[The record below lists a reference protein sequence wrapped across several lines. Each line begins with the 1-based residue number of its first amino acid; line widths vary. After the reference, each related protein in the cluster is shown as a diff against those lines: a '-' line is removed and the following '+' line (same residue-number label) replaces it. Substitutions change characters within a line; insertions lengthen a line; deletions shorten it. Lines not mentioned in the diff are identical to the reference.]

1 MISAKKVL
9 IIYSLIFQLV
19 FCFKDNIFESD
30 FIDLYPTWISA
41 KLYVEDNKES
51 IYSNSAYGNERSKIW
66 IEKEKEIL
74 THDSD
79 ETNFV
84 YFPTYIYP
92 FAILTSFISYSIF
105 KVLFL
110 LLNILLISY
119 LISSYLNKIKI
130 NIFLKYIIVSII
142 LISDPVRDIL
152 KFGQNVPL
160 LFVFLRF
167 YYINISKNRFYLSIF
182 DFIIICTIKPWAI
195 IFGILPLLKRKWKF
209 FFGLSF
215 SIIIYLLFQYI
226 FENQL
231 FIGFLDSLEKH
242 SKINILAINNI
253 SIYAFLIRLLY
264 LNPNSQ
270 NILTSWETLDINEGI
285 LVKFFILYLF
295 ISICLIAYISKSKK
309 IQHVVFTFTPFL
321 LNNIFWNHYLLLY
334 IREFLRP
341 PFTNIFIYFILT
353 ISVLLNKVGVQIFID
368 LFIKHIVK
376 LNIIL
381 DIIIFFPILYL
392 ITKGTTIIYNILSRK
407 NLLYILKILP
417 IPLFF
422 FLYLY
427 IFILEG
433 RSINTKYNYIGF
445 YLLFS
450 LTVFYLKNKIDIKVL
465 CFLYISAF
473 YLLINYYF
481 SALYL
486 PDVGISNIKIY
497 IQSFSIILLI
507 SLYFTALKYK
517 SIDSIFVFTV
527 IANTTLFNSF
537 LYNSPGYKFTFLIIY
552 LSIYILFSEFKVYL
566 YQIILLLIVYI
577 INVYSFVPYDSIMG
591 SSLIVTLILMHI
603 ISTNK
608 DFLKKSYLFDIIL
621 QIFLYTLTLFLIFST
636 IYLINNNYSNSIYWF
651 GFHINSLGGFFAF
664 YCTILIMNISKT
676 SELKYN
682 LKLYNISYFILLI
695 LLILLL
701 VITKSRS
708 NIIGLILYIIFY
720 YIFFKYQKKNLTYI
734 GMVILFS
741 IIISIILYKENIFN
755 FNIYSIQARVIIFKY
770 LSKLVIDKSILTGFG
785 FDSTSIFMHYPF
797 LSDFTFFVD
806 FFKNHGI
813 HLHAHNLFLQI
824 FVSTG
829 LLGLSTS
836 ILILIILLKSILSK
850 INEKNYIFRF
860 ILLTFILIQSFFDFT
875 LTDCF
880 IIIPLSLIVFPKL
893 NFNSYFIFMK
903 IKNFYKILILFSI
916 CLYFFINSI
925 LISNYFY
932 YVEWAKPGIA
942 YKPTGSIEIKSS
954 LTNKDYNFV
963 SAIEHSVFFKI
974 LKHYPLDQLLGEITY
989 KKYIE
994 TNEIS
999 FLNKSND
1006 YYEKCIKDNKFNT
1019 MCLSRLVNN
1028 YIILEEDNKVELLRS
1043 LCSEIDPNHIFNE
1056 DCDFEVHIPYSH

>member
-9 IIYSLIFQLV
+9 IIYSLIFQLI

-41 KLYVEDNKES
+41 KLYVEGKKDS
-51 IYSNSAYGNERSKIW
+51 IYSNSAYGTERSKVW

-74 THDSD
+74 NHGSD

-84 YFPTYIYP
+84 YFPTYVYP
-92 FAILTSFISYSIF
+92 FALLNLIISYSLF
-105 KVLFL
+105 KILFL
-110 LLNILLISY
+110 LLNIIIISY
-119 LISSYLNKIKI
+119 LISIYINKLNI
-130 NIFLKYIIVSII
+130 NIFLKYTILSII

-160 LFVFLRF
+160 LLVFLRF

-182 DFIIICTIKPWAI
+182 DYIVLCTIKPWAI

-209 FFGLSF
+209 IFGLSF
-215 SIIIYLLFQYI
+215 SVTIYVLFQYL

-231 FIGFLDSLEKH
+231 FIDFLDSLEQH
-242 SKINILAINNI
+242 AKINILAINNI
-253 SIYAFLIRLLY
+253 SIYAFLVRLLY
-264 LNPNSQ
+264 LNPDSQ
-270 NILTSWETLDINEGI
+270 NILTSWETLDIYEGF

-295 ISICLIAYISKSKK
+295 LSISLIAYISKSRKV
-309 IQHVVFTFTPFL
+309 QHVVFTFTPFL

-341 PFTNIFIYFILT
+341 PFNNIFTYSILV

-368 LFIKHIVK
+368 LFIKHIIK
-376 LNIIL
+376 FNIIL
-381 DIIIFFPILYL
+381 DTIIFFPILFL
-392 ITKGTTIIYNILSRK
+392 ITKGSVVIYNIISRK
-407 NLLYILKILP
+407 NIIYIFKILP

-422 FLYLY
+422 FLYFY
-427 IFILEG
+427 IFLLEG
-433 RSINTKYNYIGF
+433 RSINTKFNYIGF
-445 YLLFS
+445 YL
-450 LTVFYLKNKIDIKVL
+450 VFCLSVLHLKNKINIKVL
-465 CFLYISAF
+465 SFLYISAF

-507 SLYFTALKYK
+507 SLYFTTLKYK
-517 SIDSIFVFTV
+517 SIYSIFVFTV

-552 LSIYILFSEFKVYL
+552 LSIYILFSEIKIYL
-566 YQIILLLIVYI
+566 YQILILLIVYI
-577 INVYSFVPYDSIMG
+577 INIYSFVPYDSIMG
-591 SSLIVTLILMHI
+591 SSLIIALILMHI

-608 DFLKKSYLFDIIL
+608 DFLKKTYLFNIFL
-621 QIFLYTLTLFLIFST
+621 QIFLYTLSLFLIFSI
-636 IYLINNNYSNSIYWF
+636 IYLINNNQSNSIYWF

-664 YCTILIMNISKT
+664 YCTILIMNFSKT

-682 LKLYNISYFILLI
+682 FKFINISY
-695 LLILLL
+695 LILLL
-701 VITKSRS
+701 LLFMLLLLTKSRS
-708 NIIGLILYIIFY
+708 NIIGLSLYIILY
-720 YIFFKYQKKNLTYI
+720 YIFFKYQKKNLIYI
-734 GMVILFS
+734 GIAILFS
-741 IIISIILYKENIFN
+741 IIASVIIYKQNLFN
-755 FNIYSIQARVIIFKY
+755 FNLYSLQARVTIFKY
-770 LSKLVIDKSILTGFG
+770 LYKLVINKSIMTGFG

-813 HLHAHNLFLQI
+813 HLHAHNLFLQV

-829 LLGLSTS
+829 LVGLCTS
-836 ILILIILLKSILSK
+836 IFLLIILLKVILSK
-850 INEKNYIFRF
+850 LKEKNFIYRF
-860 ILLTFILIQSFFDFT
+860 LLLTFILVQSFFDFT

-880 IIIPLSLIVFPKL
+880 IIIPLTLIVLPKID
-893 NFNSYFIFMK
+893 FNSYFIFMK
-903 IKNFYKILILFSI
+903 IKNFYKIILLFSI

-932 YVEWAKPGIA
+932 FVEWAKPGIS
-942 YKPTGSIEIKSS
+942 YKPTGSIEIKSP
-954 LTNKDYNFV
+954 LTNKDYSTV
-963 SAIEHSVFFKI
+963 SVIEQSVFFKI
-974 LKHYPLDQLLGEITY
+974 LKHYPLDQLLGEIAY

-994 TNEIS
+994 TNELI
-999 FLNKSND
+999 FLNKSNE

-1028 YIILEEDNKVELLRS
+1028 YFILNNNKKVELLRS
-1043 LCSEIDPNHIFNE
+1043 ECSEIDPNHIFNE
-1056 DCDFEVHIPYSH
+1056 DCDFEIQIPYSN